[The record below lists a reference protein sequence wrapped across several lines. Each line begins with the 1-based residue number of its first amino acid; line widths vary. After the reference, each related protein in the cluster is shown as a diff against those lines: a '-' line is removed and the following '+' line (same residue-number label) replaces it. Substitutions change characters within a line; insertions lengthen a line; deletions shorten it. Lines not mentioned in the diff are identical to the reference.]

1 MGFPIAEVDHKGE
14 CTIVKEKDTGG
25 AVTVGTCASQLL
37 YEIQG
42 PWYYN
47 CDVVADL
54 SSIKMEQVGEDAV
67 RVTGIKGLPPP
78 PTTKVGITAP
88 AGFQAEWH
96 IYYVGLAIEEK
107 CRLTEDQ
114 IRYNGSTQINAPNQD
129 VATVDFRVF
138 AQSKDP
144 EVMHPDV
151 PNGFNRWVLEV
162 FLQSAP
168 GASLSN
174 DIRQVAPKPYYE
186 HRVHCLFADEKVTDM
201 PASTATRTYP
211 KQQPSYEPENPM
223 PEGSWGETE
232 RAPLGYVALGRS
244 GDKASDCNVGFFVR
258 HDDEWEWL
266 RSLLTTSKIREL
278 LGPQEDK
285 AVHFLLHD
293 HLDRGYNG
301 CSTYDTSGKN
311 ACEYLRAKTVDV
323 PKKFLARGRV

>member
-1 MGFPIAEVDHKGE
+1 
-14 CTIVKEKDTGG
+14 
-25 AVTVGTCASQLL
+25 
-37 YEIQG
+37 
-42 PWYYN
+42 
-47 CDVVADL
+47 VVADV
-54 SSIKMEQVGEDAV
+54 SGIKMEQVGEDAV

-96 IYYVGLAIEEK
+96 IYYVGLDIEEK
-107 CRLTEDQ
+107 CRVTEDQ
-114 IRYNGSTQINAPNQD
+114 IRYAIGDNIDRFTTLKFHQNGSTQIDAPNQD
-129 VATVDFRVF
+129 VATVDFRIF

-144 EVMHPDV
+144 EVMRPDV
-151 PNGFNRWVLEV
+151 PDGFNRWVLEV

-186 HRVHCLFADEKVTDM
+186 YWVSLLPQTELKHRVHCLFGHEKVMDM
-201 PASTATRTYP
+201 AAPTATRTYP
-211 KQQPSYEPENPM
+211 RQQPSYEPENALS
-223 PEGSWGETE
+223 EGSWGETE
-232 RAPLGYVALGRS
+232 RAPLGYVVLGRS

-285 AVHFLLHD
+285 GKPIDRFELPGIRAVHFLLHD

-301 CSTYDTSGKN
+301 CSTYDTLGKN
-311 ACEYLRAKTVDV
+311 ACEYLRAKTVEI
-323 PKKFLARGRV
+323 PKEFLARGRV